1 MDRTAERALIER
13 CLRGEQ
19 AAWDALFQQHYA
31 AVGRFIFQLS
41 PSFNHEDTEE
51 ICQETFLSV
60 IKNLGNFGG
69 RSALQTWICRIAANK
84 SRDYSRKQMA
94 TKRGGGQLTVSL
106 QLEDEEGSRLLDP
119 PSDLPAPDA
128 ELMRGD
134 KWKFVGEALEVLG
147 GPCREILELRYFGD
161 LSYKEISEELDLNEK
176 TVSSRLSKCHNKLG
190 VVLLRTFWREPAAPN
205 TSNK

>member
-1 MDRTAERALIER
+1 MDRTAERVLIER
-13 CLRGEQ
+13 CLRGER
-19 AAWDALFQQHYA
+19 AAWDALFQEHYA

-41 PSFNHEDTEE
+41 SDFNHEDTEE

-60 IKNLGNFGG
+60 IKSLGTFGG

-94 TKRGGGQLTVSL
+94 AKRGGGQLTVSL
-106 QLEDEEGSRLLDP
+106 QLEDDEGSRLVDP

-134 KWKFVGEALEVLG
+134 KWKLVGEALEALG
-147 GPCREILELRYFGD
+147 GPCQEILELRYFGD
-161 LSYKEISEELDLNEK
+161 LSYKEISRELDLNEK
-176 TVSSRLSKCHNKLG
+176 TVSTRLSKCRDKLG
-190 VVLLRTFWREPAAPN
+190 MALRRIFFEEACCPK
-205 TSNK
+205 SVQ